1 MAVVI
6 YGEIST
12 KREYKM
18 LNKQKLK
25 VGLVSVSDRASQGV
39 YADQGIPALQSWL
52 EKALIDEFDVEVREG
67 QE

>member
-1 MAVVI
+1 
-6 YGEIST
+6 
-12 KREYKM
+12 M

-52 EKALIDEFDVEVREG
+52 EKALIDEFEIEVRLIPDE
-67 QE
+67 QQLIEQTLVDLVDNQ